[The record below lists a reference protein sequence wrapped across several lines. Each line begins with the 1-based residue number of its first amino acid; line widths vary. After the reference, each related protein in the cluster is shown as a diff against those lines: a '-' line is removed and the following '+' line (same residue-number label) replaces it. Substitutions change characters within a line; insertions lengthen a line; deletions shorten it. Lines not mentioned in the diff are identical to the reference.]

1 MVFMISKQK
10 LLYTFL
16 IPLLIV
22 ISLLQG
28 CKSESP
34 EIAGRIVVGI
44 DSDVK
49 SFNPLFSSTGSEV
62 NISELFF
69 LSLVQ
74 YEWNDAEGGLD
85 AFPMLAEKWEWAD
98 DSSSIILYLR
108 RDVQWS
114 DGRIFNAEDVVFSF
128 DVYSDPKVESRFYG
142 FFENFYTSSQKEDS
156 LHVLLDKTF
165 EVLDSFTVKIN
176 FRKNSIPS
184 LKDIDYPLIP
194 KHVYERIDRKDLSRF
209 EKDIKLVTDGPF
221 FLEKWDKNQ
230 AIILKRNENSFLYA
244 SPGNGQEQGNIK
256 PVQRLVFKIVP
267 DYNSRITQL
276 KKGEIDLMEDI
287 SAENVSSLKE
297 NGRINIAA
305 VKGREFEYIGWNNIN
320 TADFRERKITPNK
333 LFGNPEIRK
342 ALSYAVNRQ
351 EILFEYLKGYGD
363 LAAGPVSPIFK
374 KYFDQTLKPFEYN
387 PGKAKEILN
396 RQGWI
401 DEDKNGIIE
410 KNRLPFRFVLNI
422 PSGNPRREFAATI
435 IKNNLREVGI
445 DVSVQSYEPNVFFE
459 KLFAREFDSWI
470 AAWGIPLPL
479 DLKPFWHSDLQANQ
493 YNLAGFRNKSVD
505 SLLELIIIT
514 KDDNQKT
521 EYYKKIQSIIYNETP
536 FTFLYWIDNIV
547 AYNKRIKN
555 INVTPLYPL
564 HHAWYWK
571 LED

>member
-1 MVFMISKQK
+1 
-10 LLYTFL
+10 
-16 IPLLIV
+16 
-22 ISLLQG
+22 
-28 CKSESP
+28 
-34 EIAGRIVVGI
+34 
-44 DSDVK
+44 
-49 SFNPLFSSTGSEV
+49 
-62 NISELFF
+62 
-69 LSLVQ
+69 
-74 YEWNDAEGGLD
+74 
-85 AFPMLAEKWEWAD
+85 
-98 DSSSIILYLR
+98 
-108 RDVQWS
+108 
-114 DGRIFNAEDVVFSF
+114 
-128 DVYSDPKVESRFYG
+128 
-142 FFENFYTSSQKEDS
+142 
-156 LHVLLDKTF
+156 
-165 EVLDSFTVKIN
+165 
-176 FRKNSIPS
+176 
-184 LKDIDYPLIP
+184 
-194 KHVYERIDRKDLSRF
+194 
-209 EKDIKLVTDGPF
+209 
-221 FLEKWDKNQ
+221 
-230 AIILKRNENSFLYA
+230 
-244 SPGNGQEQGNIK
+244 
-256 PVQRLVFKIVP
+256 
-267 DYNSRITQL
+267 
-276 KKGEIDLMEDI
+276 
-287 SAENVSSLKE
+287 
-297 NGRINIAA
+297 
-305 VKGREFEYIGWNNIN
+305 
-320 TADFRERKITPNK
+320 
-333 LFGNPEIRK
+333 
-342 ALSYAVNRQ
+342 
-351 EILFEYLKGYGD
+351 LKGYGD
-363 LAAGPVSPIFK
+363 LGAGPVSPIFK

-521 EYYKKIQSIIYNETP
+521 GYYKKIQSIIYNETP

>member
-1 MVFMISKQK
+1 M
-10 LLYTFL
+10 
-16 IPLLIV
+16 PLLIL
-22 ISLLQG
+22 IPFFQG
-28 CKSESP
+28 CRSESP
-34 EIAGRIVVGI
+34 ETAGRIVVGI

-49 SFNPLFSSTGSEV
+49 SFNPLFSSSANEV
-62 NISELFF
+62 NISELLF
-69 LSLVQ
+69 LGLVQ
-74 YEWNDAEGGLD
+74 YEWNNAEGGLD
-85 AFPMLAEKWEWAD
+85 ASPMLAEKWEWAD
-98 DSSSIILYLR
+98 DSSSIKLYLR
-108 RDVQWS
+108 KDVRWS

-142 FFENFYTSSQKEDS
+142 FFENFYLNNKKEDS
-156 LHVLLDKTF
+156 LHILLDKTF
-165 EVLDSFTVKIN
+165 EVKDSFTVKIN

-194 KHVYERIDRKDLSRF
+194 RHVYEHVERKDLGRF
-209 EKDIKLVTDGPF
+209 EKDINLVTDGPF
-221 FLEKWDKNQ
+221 FLERWDKNQ

-244 SPGNGQEQGNIK
+244 SPGNLK

-267 DYNSRITQL
+267 DYNSRFTQL
-276 KKGEIDLMEDI
+276 KKGEIDLMDDI
-287 SAENVSSLKE
+287 NPENVSSLKE
-297 NGRINIAA
+297 IGRINIAS

-320 TADFRERKITPNK
+320 TADFKEGKITPNK
-333 LFGNPEIRK
+333 LFGNSEIRK
-342 ALSYAVNRQ
+342 ALSYAVNKQ
-351 EILFEYLKGYGD
+351 EILSEYLKGYGD

-374 KYFDQTLKPFEYN
+374 KYFDKTLKPFEYN

-410 KNRLPFRFVLNI
+410 KNRIPFRFVLNI
-422 PSGNPRREFAATI
+422 PGGNPRREFAATV
-435 IKNNLREVGI
+435 IKNNLHEIGI
-445 DVSVQSYEPNVFFE
+445 DVSVQSYEPGVFFE
-459 KLFAREFDSWI
+459 KLFSREFDSWI

-479 DLKPFWHSDLQANQ
+479 DLKPFWHSNLRANQ

-505 SLLELIIIT
+505 SLLELIIVT
-514 KDDNQKT
+514 KDDNRKT
-521 EYYKKIQSIIYNETP
+521 EYYKKIQKIIYNEAP

-564 HHAWYWK
+564 HHAWNWK